1 MHAYKQS
8 ETFVP
13 VGGGAGAGAGAGGVG
28 VGGEGDP
35 GITLII
41 MVELNKLGGDSGP

>member
-13 VGGGAGAGAGAGGVG
+13 VGGGAGAGGVG

>member
-8 ETFVP
+8 KTFIP
-13 VGGGAGAGAGAGGVG
+13 VGGGVG

-41 MVELNKLGGDSGP
+41 MVELNKLGGGTGNGP

>member
-8 ETFVP
+8 KTFVP
-13 VGGGAGAGAGAGGVG
+13 VGGGVG
-28 VGGEGDP
+28 VGGEGPDP

-41 MVELNKLGGDSGP
+41 MVELNKLGGDTDTGGP